1 MSFSPLIEK
10 LITSLRCLPTVGPKT
25 AQRMAF
31 ELLQKKRKEGVELAK
46 VVQEAMDLIANCA
59 QCRNFSES
67 EVCNLCANKER
78 DHTKLCIVET
88 PSDVVA
94 IEQTACYKGYY
105 FVLMGHLSP
114 LDGIGPEH
122 IGIDLLLNM
131 LVKRATTEVIIATN
145 CTPEGEA
152 TAFYIIEQ
160 IKNLGI
166 SCSRIAHG
174 VPIGGELEYLDS
186 NTVSRALT
194 ARTKVNTEDSE
205 VIL

>member
-10 LITSLRCLPTVGPKT
+10 LITSLRCLPSVGPKT

-31 ELLQKKRKEGVELAK
+31 ELLQKKRKEGLELAK
-46 VVQEAMDLIANCA
+46 VVHEAMNLIANCSE
-59 QCRNFSES
+59 CRNFSET
-67 EVCNLCANKER
+67 EVCSLCSNNQR
-78 DHTKLCIVET
+78 DHTKMCIVET

-94 IEQTACYKGYY
+94 IEQTASYKGHY

-122 IGIDLLLNM
+122 IGIDLLLSM
-131 LVKRATTEVIIATN
+131 LIKRSVTEVIIATS

-160 IKNLGI
+160 VKNLGI

-186 NTVSRALT
+186 NTISRALT
-194 ARTKVNTEDSE
+194 ARTQVDQGTH
-205 VIL
+205 

>member
-10 LITSLRCLPTVGPKT
+10 LITSLRCLPSVGPKT

-31 ELLQKKRKEGVELAK
+31 ELLQKKRKEGLELAK
-46 VVQEAMDLIANCA
+46 VVHEAMNLIANCSE
-59 QCRNFSES
+59 CRNFSET
-67 EVCNLCANKER
+67 EVCSLCSNNQR
-78 DHTKLCIVET
+78 DHTKMCIVET

-94 IEQTACYKGYY
+94 IEQTASYKGHY

-122 IGIDLLLNM
+122 IGIDLLLSM
-131 LVKRATTEVIIATN
+131 LIKRSVTEVIIATS

-160 IKNLGI
+160 VKNLGI

-186 NTVSRALT
+186 NTISRALT
-194 ARTKVNTEDSE
+194 ARTQVDQETH
-205 VIL
+205 

>member
-10 LITSLRCLPTVGPKT
+10 LITSLRCLPSVGPKT

-31 ELLQKKRKEGVELAK
+31 ELLQKKRKEGLELAK
-46 VVQEAMDLIANCA
+46 VVHEAMNLIANCSE
-59 QCRNFSES
+59 CRNFSET
-67 EVCNLCANKER
+67 EVCSLCSNNQR
-78 DHTKLCIVET
+78 DHTKMCIVET

-94 IEQTACYKGYY
+94 IEQTASYKGHY

-122 IGIDLLLNM
+122 IGIDLLLGM
-131 LVKRATTEVIIATN
+131 LIKRSVTEVIIATS

-160 IKNLGI
+160 VKNLGI

-186 NTVSRALT
+186 NTISRALT
-194 ARTKVNTEDSE
+194 ARTQVDPETR
-205 VIL
+205 

>member
-10 LITSLRCLPTVGPKT
+10 LITSLRCLPSVGPKT

-31 ELLQKKRKEGVELAK
+31 ELLQKKRKEGLELAK
-46 VVQEAMDLIANCA
+46 VVHEAMNLIANCSE
-59 QCRNFSES
+59 CRNFSET
-67 EVCNLCANKER
+67 EVCSLCSNNQR
-78 DHTKLCIVET
+78 DHTKMCIVET

-94 IEQTACYKGYY
+94 IEQTASYKGHY

-122 IGIDLLLNM
+122 IGIDLLLSM
-131 LVKRATTEVIIATN
+131 LIKRSVTEVIIATS

-160 IKNLGI
+160 VKNLGI

-186 NTVSRALT
+186 NTISRALT
-194 ARTKVNTEDSE
+194 ARTQVDPETH
-205 VIL
+205 

>member
-10 LITSLRCLPTVGPKT
+10 LITALRCLPTVGPKT

-31 ELLQKKRKEGVELAK
+31 ELLQKKRKEGIDLAK
-46 VVQEAMDLIANCA
+46 VVNEAMELVANCSE
-59 QCRNFSES
+59 CRNFSES
-67 EVCNLCANKER
+67 EICNLCSNKQR
-78 DHTKLCIVET
+78 DNTKLCIVET
-88 PSDVVA
+88 PADVVA
-94 IEQTACYKGYY
+94 IEQTACYKGHY

-131 LVKRATTEVIIATN
+131 LIKRAVAEVIIATS

-152 TAFYIIEQ
+152 TSFYIIEQ
-160 IKNLGI
+160 VKNLGVL
-166 SCSRIAHG
+166 CSRIAHG

-194 ARTKVNTEDSE
+194 ARTRINID
-205 VIL
+205 L